1 MSDKKSAVLGILG
14 GLGPLSSA
22 YFYEM
27 ITLHTYAMKDQD
39 HIDIVLSSRSTTP
52 DRTDFILGRS
62 NEDPSPLMIEEIEK
76 LVSYGADYIAIPCNT
91 AHYFYD
97 KLIEKSNVPI
107 LNMVSDTVEYCVNSG
122 AKKIGILATKGT
134 VGAGIYDK
142 VCKEKGVECY
152 IPSKECQDAVT
163 RVIYD
168 QIKTGR
174 TASADDFKIMET
186 ELKNEGCDLAILG
199 CTELSVAKKQLGLD
213 SWYLDALEVLAAKAI
228 VVCGKQPIGFDN
240 LKLF

>member
-1 MSDKKSAVLGILG
+1 MSDKKSVTLGILG

-27 ITLHTYAMKDQD
+27 ITLHTNAMKDQE
-39 HIDIVLSSRSTTP
+39 HIDIVISSKSTIP
-52 DRTDFILGRS
+52 DRTDYILGRS
-62 NEDPSPLMIEEIEK
+62 SDDPSPLMIEEIEK

-107 LNMVSDTVEYCVNSG
+107 LNMVSDTVDYCVCSG
-122 AKKIGILATKGT
+122 ARKIGILATQGT
-134 VGAGIYDK
+134 VSAGIYSS

-152 IPSKECQDAVT
+152 IPSKECQEVVT

-174 TASADDFKIMET
+174 IASEYDFKLIES
-186 ELKNEGCDLAILG
+186 ELKSEGCDLAILG
-199 CTELSVAKKQLGLD
+199 CTELSVAKKQLNLGA
-213 SWYLDALEVLAAKAI
+213 WYLDALEILAVKAI
-228 VVCGKQPIGFDN
+228 TVCGKQPIGFSD
-240 LKLF
+240 LKF

>member
-39 HIDIVLSSRSTTP
+39 HIDIVLSSKSTTP
-52 DRTDFILGRS
+52 DRTDYILGRS
-62 NEDPSPLMIEEIEK
+62 CNDPSPDMIEEIEK

-97 KLIEKSNVPI
+97 KLIEKSKVPI

-122 AKKIGILATKGT
+122 AKKIGILATQGT

-142 VCKEKGVECY
+142 VCDRMGIECY
-152 IPSKECQDAVT
+152 TPSKECQDAVT

-174 TASADDFKIMET
+174 AASADDFKLMES

-213 SWYLDALEVLAAKAI
+213 SWYLDALEVL
-228 VVCGKQPIGFDN
+228 GQRPS
-240 LKLF
+240 LFAESNP